1 MLIYIIFFI
10 GFLTG
15 CAPQPITPSTGHLHS
30 QSEPPPPP
38 ITKIPPPV
46 LNAPYVP
53 PPSAKTPKTE
63 LFTVVVDQVPAKELL
78 FALARDAKLNVDID
92 PRIKGVVSMNAIDQ
106 TLPQLL
112 DRIAKQLDLRY
123 QLHNNQLTISLDLP
137 YVQTYKVDYVN
148 MTRDSESKVSV
159 STQVLNSTNI
169 GTSNSKSG
177 GTSNN
182 TGGSSGSNSDN
193 NSQTLITDTSKNR
206 FWETLEKN
214 VHAILTAEEKITTT
228 RRKQLRDLKT
238 EEGKSINIEEEKEEK
253 TIDNNVMINPE
264 SGMISV
270 RATARQH
277 AEIKIFL
284 DKVSSSAQRQ
294 VLIEATIIEVA
305 LNDQYQSG
313 INWQRLGGK
322 FNIIQN
328 ISPINSGTQP
338 FYGVSYADKNSGI
351 GDVSAA
357 IKLLESF
364 GNTKVLSSP
373 KIMALNNQPALL
385 KVVDNIVYFTLTSQ
399 PVATTVSNTT
409 GAVNVYYQIAT
420 EVKTIPE
427 GLIMNITPQISADDN
442 VMLNVR
448 PTISRIIGYKNDP
461 NPDLAKAGIVS
472 QVPIVQIREI
482 ESLLKIKSGNI
493 AMIGGLMQNT
503 AKQGT
508 DGVPVV
514 SKLPVVGDLFSQ
526 RDDQYKKS
534 ELVIFLRP
542 VVIKDAAINGDFQNY
557 RQYLPDLNQV
567 EPPPATNMISP
578 QIQ

>member
-10 GFLTG
+10 ILLTG
-15 CAPQPITPSTGHLHS
+15 CAPQPMQPSSGHLHK
-30 QSEPPPPP
+30 QSEAPPVPPA
-38 ITKIPPPV
+38 KIPPPV

-123 QLHNNQLTISLDLP
+123 ELKNNQLTISLDLP
-137 YVQTYKVDYVN
+137 YVQTYKVDYIN

-159 STQVLNSTNI
+159 STQVLNSNNI
-169 GTSNSKSG
+169 GSSNSK
-177 GTSNN
+177 SNN
-182 TGGSSGSNSDN
+182 TGGSSGSSSSDN

-238 EEGKSINIEEEKEEK
+238 EEGKGINIEEEKEEK

-284 DKVSSSAQRQ
+284 DKVSSSVQRQ
-294 VLIEATIIEVA
+294 VLIEATIIEVT

-328 ISPINSGTQP
+328 LSQMSTGTPP
-338 FYGVSYADKNSGI
+338 FYGVSYADKNSEI

-373 KIMALNNQPALL
+373 KIMALNNQPAIL
-385 KVVDNIVYFTLTSQ
+385 KVVDNIIYFTLTAQ
-399 PVATTVSNTT
+399 PLIIPSGTTAGITNT
-409 GAVNVYYQIAT
+409 YYPTTT
-420 EVKTIPE
+420 EVKTVPE

-442 VMLNVR
+442 VILNVR

-461 NPDLAKAGIVS
+461 SPDLARAGVVN

-482 ESLLKIKSGNI
+482 ESLLKIRSGNV

-508 DGVPVV
+508 DGIPVV
-514 SKLPVVGDLFSQ
+514 SKLPMVGDLFSQ

-557 RQYLPDLNQV
+557 RQYLPDLNQL
-567 EPPPATNMISP
+567 ETAPITNIP
-578 QIQ
+578 LPN

>member
-10 GFLTG
+10 ILLTG
-15 CAPQPITPSTGHLHS
+15 CAPQPMQPSSGHLHK
-30 QSEPPPPP
+30 QSEAPPVPPA
-38 ITKIPPPV
+38 KIPPPV

-123 QLHNNQLTISLDLP
+123 ELKNNQLTISLDLP

-148 MTRDSESKVSV
+148 ISRDSDSRVSV
-159 STQVLNSTNI
+159 STQVSSSSII
-169 GTSNSKSG
+169 GTASAG
-177 GTSNN
+177 ATGTA
-182 TGGSSGSNSDN
+182 TGN
-193 NSQTLITDTSKNR
+193 NSQISVVDISKNR

-214 VHAILTAEEKITTT
+214 INAILLTEERSTIT
-228 RRKQLRDLKT
+228 RRKQLKT
-238 EEGKSINIEEEKEEK
+238 SSKIDEANSASRSTDMEEEKEEK
-253 TIDNNVMINPE
+253 VVQNNVMVSPE

-270 RATARQH
+270 RATSRQH
-277 AEIKIFL
+277 NEIKSFL
-284 DKVSSSAQRQ
+284 DKVATSVQRQ
-294 VLIEATIIEVA
+294 VLVEATIVEVI

-328 ISPINSGTQP
+328 FSQINTGTPP
-338 FYGVSYADKNSGI
+338 FYGVSYADKNSEI

-373 KIMALNNQPALL
+373 KIMTLNNQPAIL
-385 KVVDNIVYFTLTSQ
+385 KVVDNIVYFKIDVQESE
-399 PVATTVSNTT
+399 ATQNSTRRITYASKM
-409 GAVNVYYQIAT
+409 
-420 EVKTIPE
+420 ETIPE
-427 GLIMNITPQISADDN
+427 GLIMSITPQISADDN
-442 VMLNVR
+442 VMLSVR
-448 PTISRIIGYKNDP
+448 PTITRIIGYKNDP
-461 NPDLAKAGIVS
+461 NPALGDVIS
-472 QVPIVQIREI
+472 QVPVLQVREI
-482 ESLLKIKSGNI
+482 ESLLKIRSGNV

-508 DGVPVV
+508 DGIPVV
-514 SKLPVVGDLFSQ
+514 SKLPMVGDLFSQ

-557 RQYLPDLNQV
+557 RQYLPDLNQL
-567 EPPPATNMISP
+567 ESAPITNIP
-578 QIQ
+578 LPN

>member
-1 MLIYIIFFI
+1 MLIYIIFI
-10 GFLTG
+10 AVLLTG
-15 CAPQPITPSTGHLHS
+15 CAPQPMQPSSGHLHT
-30 QSEPPPPP
+30 QSEPPPAPP
-38 ITKIPPPV
+38 AKIPPPV

-63 LFTVVVDQVPAKELL
+63 LFTVVVDQIPAKELL

-123 QLHNNQLTISLDLP
+123 ESNNNQLTISLDLP
-137 YVQTYKVDYVN
+137 YVQTYKVDYIN
-148 MTRDSESKVSV
+148 MNRDSITKPSSIL
-159 STQVLNSTNI
+159 SNGGLDSDSQISITN
-169 GTSNSKSG
+169 TA
-177 GTSNN
+177 
-182 TGGSSGSNSDN
+182 
-193 NSQTLITDTSKNR
+193 KNH

-214 VHAILTAEEKITTT
+214 IREMLLTEEKITTT
-228 RRKQLRDLKT
+228 RRKQLKSAAKAT
-238 EEGKSINIEEEKEEK
+238 EETMATKSSDTDEEKEEK
-253 TIDNNVMINPE
+253 NVQYNVMANPE
-264 SGMISV
+264 SGVISV
-270 RATARQH
+270 RATSRQH
-277 AEIKIFL
+277 AEIQKFINQI
-284 DKVSSSAQRQ
+284 SASIQRQ
-294 VLIEATIIEVA
+294 VLIEATIIEVV

-313 INWQRLGGK
+313 INWQRLGNK

-328 ISPINSGTQP
+328 ITPFKTDNLP
-338 FYGVSYADKNSGI
+338 FYGFSYADKNSGG
-351 GDVSAA
+351 GDISAA

-373 KIMALNNQPALL
+373 KIMTLNNQPAVLR
-385 KVVDNIVYFTLTSQ
+385 VVDNHIYFTISAQESDATATS
-399 PVATTVSNTT
+399 ARRIIYGSLLKTV
-409 GAVNVYYQIAT
+409 
-420 EVKTIPE
+420 PE

-461 NPDLAKAGIVS
+461 NPALAAAGVS
-472 QVPIVQIREI
+472 SQIPFVQIREI
-482 ESLLKIKSGNI
+482 ESLLKIKSGNV

-508 DGVPVV
+508 DGIPVV
-514 SKLPVVGDLFSQ
+514 SKLPMVGDLFSQ

-557 RQYLPDLNQV
+557 RQYLPDLNQL
-567 EPPPATNMISP
+567 ETAPITNIP
-578 QIQ
+578 LPN